1 MDLTTLFEGVSFE
14 GTLPA
19 ARQPVSLVTQD
30 SRRVTPGA
38 VFVCAKGRQTD
49 GHDYAKKALEMGA
62 CCIVTERP
70 LGLPCEVRVEN
81 ARKAYALLCQNFF
94 GRPAQRLR
102 LIAVTGTNGK
112 TTVTTLIQQ
121 ALQQM
126 GHRVGLIGT
135 IHTMIDTME
144 VPAKYTTPEAWDMA
158 ALLSRME
165 AAGCDFAVMEASSQ
179 ALDQMRLW
187 GLTFEVGVFTN
198 LTQDH
203 LDYHGDFEHY
213 YQAKKSLF
221 EQTRCAVINLDDEY
235 GVRLAKEL
243 DGRQPVMSF
252 GIKAQPV
259 DVTAKEIELSAGGAR
274 FLLAKGNEEEPLF
287 FPMPGAYSVDNALAA
302 AAVLS
307 TIGASWKEI
316 ARVLHATRGVRGRCE
331 VLYAGEFTVL
341 CDFAHTGDAVEKVLS
356 AIAPFVK
363 GRLIALFGCAGERD
377 AKKRPAMA
385 HAASRYADFAV
396 LTSDNPRKEDPFAI
410 LNSVEADLKQGGKP
424 YLVEVERRTAVRK
437 ALSML
442 KKDDVLVLC
451 GKGHEDYQVI
461 DGVTIYLDE
470 HRIVKEWLQEKGL
483 L

>member
-1 MDLTTLFEGVSFE
+1 M
-14 GTLPA
+14 P
-19 ARQPVSLVTQD
+19 R
-30 SRRVTPGA
+30 
-38 VFVCAKGRQTD
+38 
-49 GHDYAKKALEMGA
+49 
-62 CCIVTERP
+62 
-70 LGLPCEVRVEN
+70 
-81 ARKAYALLCQNFF
+81 
-94 GRPAQRLR
+94 
-102 LIAVTGTNGK
+102 
-112 TTVTTLIQQ
+112 
-121 ALQQM
+121 
-126 GHRVGLIGT
+126 
-135 IHTMIDTME
+135 
-144 VPAKYTTPEAWDMA
+144 
-158 ALLSRME
+158 
-165 AAGCDFAVMEASSQ
+165 
-179 ALDQMRLW
+179 DQKRLW
-187 GLTFEVGVFTN
+187 GLTFEVGVFTHF
-198 LTQDH
+198 TPDQ
-203 LDYHGDFEHY
+203 LDYHRDFEQY

-424 YLVEVERRTAVRK
+424 YLVEVERRTALRK